1 MIRVE
6 TVQARNMGSVTSL
19 ELHTQEYPKSIE
31 EMKEYCL
38 SVVGSEKQAYL
49 AYISTEAVGHAL
61 VVYDKKTQD
70 CMIESIGVH
79 LSFRKAG
86 VGRAIVDKITE
97 DANKRNYGIK
107 IRVAS
112 YAVDDLQDPW
122 CIEHWLWKLGF
133 KAIGVGGECFRYGK
147 TYDYYI
153 FERLV

>member
-6 TVQARNMGSVTSL
+6 LAQARDMGRVTSS

-38 SVVGSEKQAYL
+38 AVIGSEKQSYL
-49 AYISTEAVGHAL
+49 AYIATKAVGHAF
-61 VVYDKKTQD
+61 VSYSKKD

-79 LSFRKAG
+79 TSFRKSG

-97 DANKRNYGIK
+97 DANKRNYGVK
-107 IRVAS
+107 IMVAS
-112 YAVDDLQDPW
+112 YAIDDLQDPW
-122 CIEHWLWKLGF
+122 CIDHWLWKLGF
-133 KAIGVGGECFRYGK
+133 KAVGVGDVCFRYGK
-147 TYDYYI
+147 NYDYYI